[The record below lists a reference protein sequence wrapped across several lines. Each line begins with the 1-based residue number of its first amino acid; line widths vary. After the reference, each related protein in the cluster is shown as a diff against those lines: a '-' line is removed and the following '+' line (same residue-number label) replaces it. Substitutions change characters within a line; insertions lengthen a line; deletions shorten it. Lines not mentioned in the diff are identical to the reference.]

1 MHAFRKQCISA
12 VRHFGGC
19 SGMIRQPDC
28 RNCLH
33 FYRISWKS
41 FIIDR
46 KNVCNLVS
54 SHVSPSLT
62 RPDVLP
68 AEERPSE
75 ASPCPVAGEYEGVIP
90 DTGDQLGAKL
100 YSDCNSPGIMFY
112 SVLSLDNHSIVY
124 EGEAAVVL
132 TWLQMFKLC
141 LGLTSNSDTF
151 ICILTSHHVP
161 LQKFHLTPV
170 WGHPL

>member
-1 MHAFRKQCISA
+1 M
-12 VRHFGGC
+12 
-19 SGMIRQPDC
+19 
-28 RNCLH
+28 
-33 FYRISWKS
+33 
-41 FIIDR
+41 
-46 KNVCNLVS
+46 
-54 SHVSPSLT
+54 SPSLT

-124 EGEAAVVL
+124 EGEAAGRWEMLARARDRQQSWVDENMKCVDVRCMIGIVS
-132 TWLQMFKLC
+132 T
-141 LGLTSNSDTF
+141 DTF
-151 ICILTSHHVP
+151 LSGVPMSYIYLHAEHSFAGGDRDVNGCLTM
-161 LQKFHLTPV
+161 
-170 WGHPL
+170 